1 MSLFLEEIM
10 KRHIGINSLI
20 IIIIIVSS
28 SLFLYLF
35 YLNSNKDEV
44 QKEGY
49 FISEKTSIS
58 KEELKNSKIF
68 FNYVDSIYEKEYDL
82 YNNSLPEDSYS
93 KLIYDAETIEDGYNL
108 LKPDKTISIE
118 GFDNVS
124 ISAICG
130 GKLLAGFFGT
140 NRDQLGNER
149 QIGKLVYDIE
159 KEEVLFTLLPDDC
172 NYSVVR
178 CALSENYIY
187 WCEAIPYDS
196 YLDDTWTIKGMD
208 FQTRTP
214 FTIFQT
220 EDFKNT
226 FAPNMGRCYKDS
238 PYFYFNTEEEI
249 TKEYPDLEIQSVTN
263 TAYGFDLLCYNPE
276 EDSLLKKAEFNFIYN
291 PYAYPYIAEEN
302 IYTVDY
308 DGDNW
313 YILGYHIP
321 TETYTRYKINMN
333 HKSEYVQG
341 LKASSDYVVYQTNF
355 SRYFLLDLH
364 TLEVREISKS
374 FSWYDIVKD
383 NLFFSNHGYLYCYN
397 ISENIYYKLLEEKS
411 SVGYIIICN
420 DNMCA
425 VSNNSN
431 REIYLFYR

>member
-1 MSLFLEEIM
+1 M
-10 KRHIGINSLI
+10 KQRIWIGGITI
-20 IIIIIVSS
+20 IAIIGCIFI
-28 SLFLYLF
+28 YLQ
-35 YLNSNKDEV
+35 YTLLDKNKDLIQE
-44 QKEGY
+44 EGY
-49 FISEKTSIS
+49 FLSKKTSIS
-58 KEELKNSKIF
+58 KEELENSKSF
-68 FNYVDSIYEKEYDL
+68 FHFVESTYEKEYQFHD
-82 YNNSLPEDSYS
+82 SISEDSYLE
-93 KLIYDAETIEDGYNL
+93 LIYNVTPTPIEETDLFLPY
-108 LKPDKTISIE
+108 KVISLE
-118 GFDNVS
+118 GFENLSVDE
-124 ISAICG
+124 ICNG
-130 GKLLAGFFGT
+130 RVLASFFSE
-140 NRDQLGNER
+140 NRDRLGEH
-149 QIGKLVYDIE
+149 QIGRVIYDIE
-159 KEEVLFTLLPDDC
+159 KEEVLFTILPDDC
-172 NYSVVR
+172 SYSIISD
-178 CALSENYIY
+178 ALSENYIY

-411 SVGYIIICN
+411 PVGYIIICN